1 MPRSLIWLQ
10 LLLGWLPVGALF
22 AVMFQMAHGGPV
34 GDSLAMALQLMLT
47 AALLGLGVYRFTQ
60 RVPWPH
66 PLRWLF
72 VARHLLAAFVFA
84 IAWFALNVLI
94 ASVIASILHSID
106 NRQPTFALAI
116 GPGWGLPY
124 VVLGLWLYVMVAGIA
139 YANGAAQRSARIEA
153 LAARTQLA
161 ALRAQLHP
169 HLLFNALHTVVQLI
183 PEDPRRATR
192 AAEELGA
199 ILRTALSEQRDV
211 VPLAD
216 EWTFVQRYLGIE
228 ALRFGERLRVEAAI
242 EPAAAGALIPA
253 FALQTLVEN
262 SVRHAAAQRVE
273 PTTLQID
280 AHCADDALVVCVAD
294 DGAGARVEDIHSS
307 AGTGLKRLRERL
319 AHLGGGAATL
329 AIDSAPGRG
338 TRVTLTLPQ
347 QQLRLAATPCGDA
360 DD

>member
-66 PLRWLF
+66 PLRWRF
-72 VARHLLAAFVFA
+72 VARHLRAAFVFA

-153 LAARTQLA
+153 DAPRGAAAR
-161 ALRAQLHP
+161 AQRK
-169 HLLFNALHTVVQLI
+169 A
-183 PEDPRRATR
+183 DR
-192 AAEELGA
+192 AEEAFDRAMARNFGHA
-199 ILRTALSEQRDV
+199 GERPTAE
-211 VPLAD
+211 AAAKMA
-216 EWTFVQRYLGIE
+216 EIE
-228 ALRFGERLRVEAAI
+228 ALQKEAA
-242 EPAAAGALIPA
+242 
-253 FALQTLVEN
+253 
-262 SVRHAAAQRVE
+262 
-273 PTTLQID
+273 
-280 AHCADDALVVCVAD
+280 VA
-294 DGAGARVEDIHSS
+294 
-307 AGTGLKRLRERL
+307 ERL
-319 AHLGGGAATL
+319 AAMRAA
-329 AIDSAPGRG
+329 AAKPSGRK
-338 TRVTLTLPQ
+338 PAKPK
-347 QQLRLAATPCGDA
+347 AARG
-360 DD
+360 